1 MICRTLRPRSA
12 WSCEINMF
20 WDTDQATTFTM
31 RAGAKSRLSC
41 ARQKASRPS
50 LFTPKPATTPR
61 RTELRHHSRFPFL
74 TSTTLS
80 LALLFLAG
88 PLLAQIPVDTPPPPP
103 PPDESQTGSHI
114 KLQVNLVV
122 LHTTVLDDRGKFV
135 EGLGQDNF
143 RVYED
148 KVEQK

>member
-1 MICRTLRPRSA
+1 
-12 WSCEINMF
+12 
-20 WDTDQATTFTM
+20 
-31 RAGAKSRLSC
+31 
-41 ARQKASRPS
+41 
-50 LFTPKPATTPR
+50 
-61 RTELRHHSRFPFL
+61 L
-74 TSTTLS
+74 T
-80 LALLFLAG
+80 LLFFAR

-143 RVYED
+143 SLFSLSL
-148 KVEQK
+148 